1 MPRIVWFL
9 SILVIF
15 SATVSSSVAEP
26 SIEQLYQDGQHK
38 EEIVGDLEAA
48 IESYRKVVE
57 KQLKDRKIAAQAQ
70 LRIGLCY
77 EKLGKTQEAQT
88 AFRQV
93 ADRFPDYAEVVDTAR
108 RYLKLTTVNPPQSLG
123 LAATS
128 GSHYFPLAVGNR
140 WVFQKTHGETKSQE
154 TMELTEQMGVGGA
167 IKYVGRGGLWGED
180 FDEYRPW
187 IPEYLLELLN
197 EFGTPIAAQQ
207 QVRKDE
213 VRLVHVS
220 KYPVY
225 LRLPS
230 SNMHNILLESTV
242 MRGSMTVP
250 AGKFDDVIEI
260 AVKMTFPRTEYMFH
274 FAKAVGLIRMTHQPI
289 NQDDATTWELE
300 SYELVAGPTI
310 SYQLFFDFDDDW
322 QSVAVPLGLEGQ
334 PVRLTKENSLG
345 NLWSAFYRLLDAVTK
360 NDQETIE
367 RFLAPD
373 APASALDLI
382 YQEAAYRDGKHRDY
396 ESVVTEVAEWNNEAL
411 LMVQKIEKLPDSGQT
426 AQISRMFR
434 WVRRDGRWLFWGNH
448 FPPDWKPP
456 WEALQQLGFIPDNAW
471 QVAGTYEAPASM
483 LEGFKLDEDIL
494 LNTLFKIHLV
504 PMKFAADD
512 NPDAYL
518 NVAALW
524 ENEQFPALLSNQTLK
539 VGANEDSVSIVV
551 AFLNIVSPDDRWV
564 KLYIGGA
571 GQCYYSWDGEPIHRV
586 EAFKGGNQ
594 FNPIDLVD
602 DKRGVNLPLKQGDNI
617 VRVFLVRDANQTDQA
632 WGVIARMTDSIGIP
646 TNAIDNL
653 RFVQE

>member
-1 MPRIVWFL
+1 MPRKVWFL
-9 SILVIF
+9 SILLIF
-15 SATVSSSVAEP
+15 SATVSRSVDELA
-26 SIEQLYQDGQHK
+26 IEQLYQDGQHK

-93 ADRFPDYAEVVDTAR
+93 ADRFPDYAEVVDTAT
-108 RYLKLTTVNPPQSLG
+108 RYLKLTTENPPQPLG
-123 LAATS
+123 IAATS

-140 WVFQKTHGETKSQE
+140 WVYQKTHGETKSQE
-154 TMELTEQMGVGGA
+154 TMELTEQMGVGGV

-180 FDEYRPW
+180 FDEHHPW
-187 IPEYLLELLN
+187 IPGYLLEQLN
-197 EFGTPIAAQQ
+197 KFGTPIATQQ
-207 QVRKDE
+207 QVRKDGL
-213 VRLVHVS
+213 RLVYVP

-230 SNMHNILLESTV
+230 GNMHRILLEATT

-250 AGKFDDVIEI
+250 AGKFDDVI
-260 AVKMTFPRTEYMFH
+260 AVKMTFSRKEEYMFH

-300 SYELVAGPTI
+300 SYELVADPTI
-310 SYQLFFDFDDDW
+310 SYQLFFDFDDD
-322 QSVAVPLGLEGQ
+322 SEFVAVPLGLEGET
-334 PVRLTKENSLG
+334 VRLKTSNSLD
-345 NLWSAFYRLLDAVTK
+345 NPWSAFSRLLDAVTK

-367 RFLAPD
+367 RLLAPD
-373 APASALDLI
+373 APASALDLL
-382 YQEAAYRDGKHRDY
+382 YQEAAFRDGKHRDY
-396 ESVVTEVAEWNNEAL
+396 ESRITEVAEWNNEAL
-411 LMVQKIEKLPDSGQT
+411 LMLQKIEKLPDSGQT

-471 QVAGTYEAPASM
+471 QVVGTYEAPASM

-494 LNTLFKIHLV
+494 LNTLFEIHVV

-524 ENEQFPALLSNQTLK
+524 ENEQFPVLLSNQTLK
-539 VGANEDSVSIVV
+539 VGASEDSASIVV
-551 AFLNIVSPDDRWV
+551 AFLTVVSPDDRWV
-564 KLYIGGA
+564 KLYICGA
-571 GQCYYSWDGEPIHRV
+571 GQCYYSWDGEPFHRA
-586 EAFKGGNQ
+586 EAFQGGSQ

-602 DKRGVNLPLKQGDNI
+602 GKRGVNLPLRQGDNI
-617 VRVFLVRDANQTDQA
+617 IRVFLVRDANQTDQA
-632 WGVIARMTDSIGIP
+632 WGVIARMTDSSGIP
-646 TNAIDNL
+646 ANAIDNL